1 MWRAREGLGLNT
13 APRLRL
19 NPWVVEVERIWGT
32 MAHPSSVLMR
42 YFGREKIKS
51 LLSYLRI
58 GL

>member
-1 MWRAREGLGLNT
+1 M
-13 APRLRL
+13 APRLAL

-32 MAHPSSVLMR
+32 MAHPSSALMR